1 MKYNPASQIKKES
14 QMRRSAPIIFL
25 ALTLVLLLTA
35 CGGSAD
41 PAASAVENYLTAI
54 VAKNADSVA
63 VLSCATWEPQA
74 LLELDSFQAVETRLE
89 NLICNSTTE
98 EDGTIS
104 VNCTGKILATYNEED
119 QEFDLSLRTYVV
131 TEQGGEYLVCGYR

>member
-1 MKYNPASQIKKES
+1 
-14 QMRRSAPIIFL
+14 MRRSAPIIFL

-104 VNCTGKILATYNEED
+104 VNCTGKILATYNGED

>member
-104 VNCTGKILATYNEED
+104 VNCTGKILATYNGED